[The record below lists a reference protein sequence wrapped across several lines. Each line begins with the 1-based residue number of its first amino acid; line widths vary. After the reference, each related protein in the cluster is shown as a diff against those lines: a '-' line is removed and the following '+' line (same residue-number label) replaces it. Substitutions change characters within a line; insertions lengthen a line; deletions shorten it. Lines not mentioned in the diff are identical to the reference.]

1 MVRRVKSY
9 LSNIKVIY
17 DEDKLRE
24 MSYQC
29 EADTKVRRVE
39 HSPSVPNITIPK
51 DDKAA
56 AIPTGPKFGAES
68 PQAIQKLMGL
78 STSVKPH
85 KSHYPHTPAPSGV
98 TSPSLSSGRRL
109 PTSPRHSAALR
120 SHPVQLSPESSS
132 FVSLSNF
139 VNHRRPQR
147 TGSQTSQ
154 SSLTSNESSSTDTTQ
169 VSQGSSHPQY
179 ARLSNNHHESPD
191 SGRHS
196 MISTAYD
203 TQSTTSAGSSNSL
216 SSHSPP
222 PHFRR
227 QGPQTAPPFL
237 HQHSTPPLPQ
247 ARARPPLPPY
257 NVVMQN
263 SPAYSHIIHQT
274 YTKVR
279 RPPLPDY
286 QSATQMAQLA
296 RQKHYWQMER
306 SHSHEGVVGYCNGQA
321 PYYRVSDD
329 EEEEQV
335 SAV

>member
-1 MVRRVKSY
+1 MFLGPQSMIESSWIMGMATMKRVKNRRGSALPNAKKMYEEAQMVRRVKSY

-29 EADTKVRRVE
+29 EPDTKVRRVE

-56 AIPTGPKFGAES
+56 AIPTGPKF
-68 PQAIQKLMGL
+68 
-78 STSVKPH
+78 
-85 KSHYPHTPAPSGV
+85 
-98 TSPSLSSGRRL
+98 
-109 PTSPRHSAALR
+109 
-120 SHPVQLSPESSS
+120 
-132 FVSLSNF
+132 
-139 VNHRRPQR
+139 
-147 TGSQTSQ
+147 GSQTSQ

-227 QGPQTAPPFL
+227 QGPQT
-237 HQHSTPPLPQ
+237 
-247 ARARPPLPPY
+247 
-257 NVVMQN
+257 
-263 SPAYSHIIHQT
+263 
-274 YTKVR
+274 
-279 RPPLPDY
+279 
-286 QSATQMAQLA
+286 
-296 RQKHYWQMER
+296 
-306 SHSHEGVVGYCNGQA
+306 
-321 PYYRVSDD
+321 